1 MRSDKTMKKKQQYRK
16 EENHY
21 HALVEIKKGEIVPSD
36 KDSNTDILFSDALKS
51 MTPVKIVVKP

>member
-1 MRSDKTMKKKQQYRK
+1 MKKKQQYRK